1 MEVGNLNDAE
11 NWESRLIQGI
21 VRFTH
26 QKNTL
31 ILLRF
36 ENVNKTF

>member
-26 QKNTL
+26 QKNTHFVK
-31 ILLRF
+31 IWKC
-36 ENVNKTF
+36 E